1 MMSLAGDGVTPYT
14 ATVYAKFTIVTIFKN
29 LLFTGERITKIV
41 SGGAGTGGG
50 GNALYFKTSTGRLF
64 GMGNDYE
71 GAMGIGTAGSQNDF
85 IPGGEAVVINIPGK
99 QISAIGNYI
108 ATDGCSYDTTISV
121 TPGNCAVPNAIYG
134 FGDNSKFQIDN
145 SAVNRT
151 TPTALSGLASNIVTV
166 AAGTQYAVALTTDG
180 LLYSWGVN
188 NYGMSTE

>member
-1 MMSLAGDGVTPYT
+1 
-14 ATVYAKFTIVTIFKN
+14 
-29 LLFTGERITKIV
+29 
-41 SGGAGTGGG
+41 
-50 GNALYFKTSTGRLF
+50 
-64 GMGNDYE
+64 
-71 GAMGIGTAGSQNDF
+71 MGIGTAGSQNDF

-151 TPTALSGLASNIVTV
+151 TPTALSGLASNIVTI